1 MTFMNVFEVLTS
13 TSQTQEKSLY
23 PKLLDLLRP
32 ISPENGANLL
42 GWHAEGPF
50 LQLAKKG
57 AHASPFLRS
66 APERIATFEEVY
78 GAANLAHK
86 EDWLMNPTDDAST
99 GVRIITAAPEIDGVM
114 DTVKDLTERGI
125 VFSIGHRSVFVF
137 GSRHPS

>member
-1 MTFMNVFEVLTS
+1 MWRSYVFAALTFA
-13 TSQTQEKSLY
+13 SQTQEKSLY
-23 PKLLDLLRP
+23 PKLLELLRP

-66 APERIATFEEVY
+66 APDRFATFEEVY

-86 EDWLMNPTDDAST
+86 EDWLMNPTTESST
-99 GVRIITAAPEIDGVM
+99 GVRIITAAPEIEGVM
-114 DTVKDLTERGI
+114 DTVKELTERGV
-125 VFSIGHRSVFVF
+125 VFSIGHRYLHAVHV
-137 GSRHPS
+137 